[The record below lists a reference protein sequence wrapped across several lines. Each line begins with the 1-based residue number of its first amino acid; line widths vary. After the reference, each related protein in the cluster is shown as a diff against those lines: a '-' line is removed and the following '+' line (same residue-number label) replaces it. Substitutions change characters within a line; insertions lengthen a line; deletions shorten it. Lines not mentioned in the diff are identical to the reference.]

1 MTEPEKHPAAIRR
14 EQADP
19 SEQTRPLPWIVTM
32 LLGAMAMWGA
42 FYIVT
47 TPFGEGSDVGD
58 GRSASALAPPKVVH
72 QGAAP
77 APDGQALYMARCS
90 ACHQANGQG
99 AAGVFPPL
107 AGSEWVLGP
116 ERVLVAALLH
126 GISGEIEVRGAKYQ
140 GAMPSFAALSD
151 AEIAAVATY
160 IRSAW
165 GNAASAV
172 TAERVAQVRAAT
184 RDRAQPYEGGEA
196 LKASQQ

>member
-42 FYIVT
+42 FYIVI

-58 GRSASALAPPKVVH
+58 LRSVPAPVSPKVSD
-72 QGAAP
+72 QSAAP
-77 APDGQALYMARCS
+77 APDGQALFMARCS

-99 AAGVFPPL
+99 VAGVFPPL

-116 ERVLVAALLH
+116 EKVLIAALLH

-140 GAMPSFAALSD
+140 GAMPAFAFLSD

-165 GNAASAV
+165 GNTASAV
-172 TAERVAQVRAAT
+172 TMEQVAQMRAAT
-184 RDRAQPYEGGEA
+184 RDRTEPYEGGEA
-196 LKASQQ
+196 LKALQ